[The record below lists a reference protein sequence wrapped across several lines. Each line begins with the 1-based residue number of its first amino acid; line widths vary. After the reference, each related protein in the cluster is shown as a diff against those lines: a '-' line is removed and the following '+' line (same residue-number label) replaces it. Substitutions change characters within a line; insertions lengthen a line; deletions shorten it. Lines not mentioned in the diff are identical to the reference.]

1 MPNLRHV
8 LMTLH
13 AISPRL
19 AMRTL
24 VNIGV
29 TPPADLAD
37 RLRPHP
43 GGRPLRQESTDALL
57 AFRRGT
63 DAGDPLSRVLDHGI
77 RHRCIRHGAYK
88 LLGGCLGLGPPKEQR
103 IDDVPDLA

>member
-8 LMTLH
+8 LMTLQ

-19 AMRTL
+19 ATRTL

-57 AFRRGT
+57 ALGRGT
-63 DAGDPLSRVLDHGI
+63 DAGDPLSRVLDDSV
-77 RHRCIRHGAYK
+77 RHRCVRHGANK
-88 LLGGCLGLGPPKEQR
+88 VLGGGLRLGPAKEQR
-103 IDDVPDLA
+103 ID

>member
-24 VNIGV
+24 VNIGI
-29 TPPADLAD
+29 TPLADLAD
-37 RLRPHP
+37 GLSPHP
-43 GGRPLRQESTDALL
+43 GGRPLLHESTDALL
-57 AFRRGT
+57 AFGRGP
-63 DAGDPLSRVLDHGI
+63 DAGNPLSRVLDHSV
-77 RHRCIRHGAYK
+77 RHRCVRHGPNEV
-88 LLGGCLGLGPPKEQR
+88 LGSGLRLGPAKEQR
-103 IDDVPDLA
+103 IDD